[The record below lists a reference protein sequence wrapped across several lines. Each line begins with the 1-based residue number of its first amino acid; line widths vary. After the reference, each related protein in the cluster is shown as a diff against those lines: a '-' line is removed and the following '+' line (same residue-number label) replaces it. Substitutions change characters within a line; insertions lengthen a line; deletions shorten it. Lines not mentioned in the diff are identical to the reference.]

1 MSADISDKFNFK
13 SPTRIHF
20 GVGALNRL
28 GEVVRELGGS
38 RVLVVSDPGLLAAG
52 HVERAC
58 AILKKSGL
66 EVATFHDFGENPT
79 SAMAERGSQSAR
91 EYAVDFL
98 VGLGGGSSMDCAK
111 AINFLLTNGGCMAD
125 YRGYGKAQKPLLPM
139 VAVPTTA
146 GTGSESQSYAL
157 ITEDGSHHKI
167 ACGDPKASFRAAI
180 LDPQLTVSLPAAATA
195 ATGFDA
201 IGHAVESYVTTK
213 RNAFSQFFSLE
224 AWRLLD
230 KNFRRV
236 LERPEDLNARG
247 GMLLGSCLAG
257 VAIENS
263 MLGAIHALA
272 NPLTETYGTTHGVAI
287 AILLVPVVRWNRV
300 VADELYEEFMT
311 ITERHSETRLE
322 DRLQSLLEHSRLPA
336 RLSQIGVPREDFPAL
351 ARRAAEQWT
360 GTFNPR
366 PLAESDALS
375 LYESAY

>member
-1 MSADISDKFNFK
+1 MSAGIPDKFNFK

-20 GVGALNRL
+20 GVGAVNRL
-28 GEVVRELGGS
+28 GELVRELGGS

-52 HVERAC
+52 HVEHAC
-58 AILKKSGL
+58 AMLKKSGL
-66 EVATFHDFGENPT
+66 DFATFHDFGENPT
-79 SAMAERGSQSAR
+79 SAMAERGRLAAS
-91 EYAVDFL
+91 EHGVDFL

-146 GTGSESQSYAL
+146 GTGSETQSYAL

-180 LDPQLTVSLPAAATA
+180 LDPQLTVSLPPAATA

-213 RNAFSQFFSLE
+213 RNSFSQFFSLE

-287 AILLVPVVRWNRV
+287 AILLIPVVRWNRV

-322 DRLQSLLEHSRLPA
+322 DRLLSLLEHSRLPV
-336 RLSQIGVPREDFPAL
+336 RLSQIGVRREDFPAL

-360 GTFNPR
+360 GSFNPR
-366 PLAESDALS
+366 PLAEADALS
-375 LYESAY
+375 LYESVY